1 LGLMLNKSMP
11 KMFTVIPLIFLCLY
25 PFNISFGF
33 ETKGQECSR
42 CHTLNSAEV
51 RELFKDIPNIKILD
65 VYVSP
70 VKSFWEVYVESG
82 GKKGLIYVDF
92 SKKYFVSGPLFSIT
106 EKKNLTQERL
116 SELNRVDVSQIPLE
130 DALVMGD
137 PKAKTRVIAFDDPD

>member
-1 LGLMLNKSMP
+1 ML
-11 KMFTVIPLIFLCLY
+11 KMFAVIPLLLLCLY
-25 PFNISFGF
+25 PFNVSFGF

-42 CHTLNSAEV
+42 CHTLNSAEA
-51 RELFKDIPNIKILD
+51 RELLKDIPNIKILD
-65 VYVSP
+65 VYMSP
-70 VKSFWEVYVESG
+70 VKSFWEVYLESG

-92 SKKYFVSGPLFSIT
+92 SKKYFISGSLLSIR

-137 PKAKTRVIAFDDPD
+137 PKAKIRMIAFDDPD

>member
-1 LGLMLNKSMP
+1 MLNGTMMKL
-11 KMFTVIPLIFLCLY
+11 FALIPLILLCLY
-25 PFNISFGF
+25 PFNVSFGF

-42 CHTLNSAEV
+42 CHTLSSTEA
-51 RELFKDIPNIKILD
+51 RELLKDIPNINILD
-65 VYVSP
+65 VHLSP
-70 VKSFWEVYVESG
+70 VKSFWEVYLESG

-106 EKKNLTQERL
+106 EKKNMTQERL

-137 PKAKTRVIAFDDPD
+137 PKAKIRMIAFDDPD